1 MKNKSNH
8 KDTYFDVES
17 IISRKC
23 NGKNKLYLIKWAGYP
38 IKECTWEPITHLHK
52 IINLVENF
60 EKNFPN
66 SINKRFL
73 KNYLRATNN
82 NLKRKIK
89 RKNQYIKNRDLK
101 NRNNIKNNHIIID
114 LQNSVIINEENKI
127 KEETENKEQ
136 GDNLDI
142 KIIEIEEL
150 KTDINESTNDIT
162 LEENSNIKL
171 RRPILIW

>member
-1 MKNKSNH
+1 M
-8 KDTYFDVES
+8 
-17 IISRKC
+17 
-23 NGKNKLYLIKWAGYP
+23 
-38 IKECTWEPITHLHK
+38 
-52 IINLVENF
+52 
-60 EKNFPN
+60 
-66 SINKRFL
+66 
-73 KNYLRATNN
+73 
-82 NLKRKIK
+82 
-89 RKNQYIKNRDLK
+89 K

>member
-17 IISRKC
+17 IISRKY

-52 IINLVENF
+52 INNLVENF
-60 EKNFPN
+60 EKN
-66 SINKRFL
+66 
-73 KNYLRATNN
+73 
-82 NLKRKIK
+82 
-89 RKNQYIKNRDLK
+89 YIKNRDLK